1 MALPTASDNPFPSF
15 LVTEGSAPSSPAAGK
30 QRLYIDSADH
40 KLKRKNSSGT
50 VTTIEAAAG
59 AVSSDTIWDAKGDLA
74 VGTGADTAAK
84 LTVGT
89 NSYALHADSSQS
101 TGLKWANIIPPC
113 IYPIYGFARAAELSV
128 GAANR
133 AIFVP
138 CYVPCK
144 VTITGLRLK
153 IGNAT
158 GNGDV
163 GFYSSAGSRL
173 ASNGGG
179 AWPGTGI
186 QTINFSASYD
196 AEAGWYYMAVAASS
210 NTATFSVVNVGDLGG
225 PLNARF
231 QDTMYPLGTTFTSGG
246 ETSRDIAVIGIISG
260 GIS

>member
-1 MALPTASDNPFPSF
+1 MTRASDNAFPS
-15 LVTEGSAPSSPAAGK
+15 LLITEGTEPSAPAAGK
-30 QRLYIDSADH
+30 QRLYIDSTTH
-40 KLKRKNSSGT
+40 KLKRTDSSGT
-50 VTTIEAAAG
+50 DVTIE
-59 AVSSDTIWDAKGDLA
+59 SSGSVATDTIFDAKGDLA

-89 NSYALHADSSQS
+89 NAYALHADSSQS

-153 IGNAT
+153 LGNAT

-163 GFYSSAGSRL
+163 GLYSSAGSRL
-173 ASNGGG
+173 ASNGGA

-246 ETSRDIAVIGIISG
+246 ETSRDIAVVGIISG